1 MKFQK
6 DFKVIFFL
14 IAMLLSA
21 NFAAA
26 QTSITKPYNF
36 SAGTTASS
44 SQVNANFDALYKKI
58 NELSAE
64 IANLKAGSLP
74 APNYDSGW
82 FNISKNSTKTLSHN
96 MGAAPK
102 LAIIWGSVSG
112 SDTNKYLMDG
122 HFSDASGTIGCW
134 LRKITA
140 TSCEVA
146 SGTYAAASN
155 INVGN
160 TGNTSTYIK
169 VLMWK

>member
-1 MKFQK
+1 MKIQK
-6 DFKVIFFL
+6 DFKAIFFL

-44 SQVNANFDALYKKI
+44 SQVNANFDKLYQKV

-74 APNYDSGW
+74 VPNYDSGW

-102 LAIIWGSVSG
+102 LVIIWGSAAG
-112 SDTNKYLMDG
+112 SDTDKYLMDG
-122 HFSDASGTIGCW
+122 TFSDASGTMGCW
-134 LRKITA
+134 LRKVTS

-146 SGTYAAASN
+146 SGNFTAASS
-155 INVGN
+155 INVGS